1 MPATQTAAA
10 KTALPDV
17 SVLAANFAE
26 TQERNTAT
34 FLRVCD
40 TVSKTMQE
48 IWDNE
53 PELFRLESDQMLQTL
68 KPAEAATPAAAL
80 LAQCEQLHQNA
91 DRMVARMRHINDLAW
106 NCGWRVATI
115 YAEVLQDMWKQPET
129 AAPAPAPAGKA
140 KAA

>member
-1 MPATQTAAA
+1 MPATQTAAV

-17 SVLAANFAE
+17 SALAANFAE
-26 TQERNTAT
+26 AQERNAAT

-48 IWDNE
+48 IWNNE
-53 PELFRLESDQMLQTL
+53 PELLQLEADQMLQTL
-68 KPAEAATPAAAL
+68 KPAEAAGPAAAL
-80 LAQCEQLHQNA
+80 LAQCELLHRNA

-115 YAEVLQDMWKQPET
+115 YAEGLQDTLKQPES
-129 AAPAPAPAGKA
+129 AAPAGKT